1 MPDLKERSP
10 AERPYS
16 VMKRIFNGGHVFMTM
31 IRRVRVK
38 AAFLSPRNN
47 LMTLLTLKKQGR
59 IA

>member
-1 MPDLKERSP
+1 
-10 AERPYS
+10 
-16 VMKRIFNGGHVFMTM
+16 MKRIFNGGHVFMTM